1 MSKMCLVSVL
11 RGGSSCA
18 IAQEFATKPIK
29 AGDWIPG
36 KFHSFF
42 WSRCDRVLFLNQLSP
57 HTIVQE
63 IGIPLNGKYCHKRTV
78 FVFVFVYSLWSVRDL
93 CVWVGGWG
101 EWGKCTRKLVLLQY
115 SYSTA
120 IIPSQFCF
128 SCFFLDHKDLF
139 WWWHLRYK
147 FGKVVFLW
155 NKDPCLN
162 IHNNESELNLY
173 NGRTKSEKEL
183 DLHGF

>member
-18 IAQEFATKPIK
+18 IAQESATKPIK

-78 FVFVFVYSLWSVRDL
+78 FVFVFVFVFVYSLWSVRDL

-120 IIPSQFCF
+120 IIASQFCF
-128 SCFFLDHKDLF
+128 SHDFSWSPQGLF
-139 WWWHLRYK
+139 P
-147 FGKVVFLW
+147 VIVF
-155 NKDPCLN
+155 K
-162 IHNNESELNLY
+162 IHIWQSRIFMKQGSMFKY
-173 NGRTKSEKEL
+173 S
-183 DLHGF
+183 